1 MAIFSVE
8 IADTDVERV
17 INAICS
23 NYNYQEQVL
32 NENNELVPNTEDKY
46 VFANR
51 MVRRFL
57 ANHVKKHEFNLAK
70 KQLEQQLESVTIN
83 DPEQ

>member
-17 INAICS
+17 ISAICA
-23 NYNYQEQVL
+23 NYNYQDQVL
-32 NENNELVPNTEDKY
+32 NDDHELVPNTEDKY

-51 MVRRFL
+51 MVRKFL
-57 ANHVKKHEFNLAK
+57 ANHVRKYELDLAK
-70 KQLEQQLESVTIN
+70 KALEQQLESVTIN
-83 DPEQ
+83 DPEV